1 VLADDDRAMRFLSLT
16 GLTPDSLRDALG
28 DPGTLRAVIDFLCAH
43 EPDLVAAAGV
53 LGVQP
58 AVLAGTGERLGA

>member
-1 VLADDDRAMRFLSLT
+1 MLADEDRALRFLALT

-28 DPGTLRAVIDFLCAH
+28 EPATLRAVIDFLCAH

-53 LGVQP
+53 LGVDP
-58 AVLAGTGERLGA
+58 GFLATTGERLPV